1 MYKMKTIFETYVN
14 ELLLLL
20 LLLLLLFNLMWK
32 PCIIVTNFF

>member
-14 ELLLLL
+14 ELLLL